1 MLLTLQVS
9 QTKNQVGLFYNLPL
23 NMFASFEILILCF
36 ACVIQNSFSLKT
48 KIGKNTSALCVL
60 ITYGVLKKTQN

>member
-1 MLLTLQVS
+1 MLMTLQVS

-36 ACVIQNSFSLKT
+36 ACVIQKQL
-48 KIGKNTSALCVL
+48 
-60 ITYGVLKKTQN
+60 